1 MYGIKL
7 VKMLITRSMQAISVV
22 WITWIVSV
30 RQDRF
35 NEGIWS
41 LEEGGWKTL
50 TGTVQLPTSGDQI
63 MQPICFASTLKP
75 GVEKKYVPGHNNS
88 LLVSSHMRDPS
99 KTGSSSE
106 NISSFA
112 SRSMR
117 QHNIVRYSLQKIMK
131 SKILRTQ
138 RQRKSLSPRA
148 LPLNCSTTPLLKP
161 FYNIL

>member
-1 MYGIKL
+1 
-7 VKMLITRSMQAISVV
+7 
-22 WITWIVSV
+22 
-30 RQDRF
+30 
-35 NEGIWS
+35 
-41 LEEGGWKTL
+41 L

-99 KTGSSSE
+99 KTGSSAE

-131 SKILRTQ
+131 SKILQTQ

-161 FYNIL
+161 LYIYIYIRFSTLIFYIGELVETLTANSIYKH